1 MKNAFARLL
10 CLCIIPMTIVP
21 NIVRVNVLL
30 NLAHPT
36 EMKQAVNMVQAQPLT
51 DAAVRA
57 FTAELVLRLQVKPVV
72 NMVLILVPTGVAVLV
87 LAVLLNRQIPA
98 MVLDAVPMLIV
109 PAVLA
114 TVTPVTPVMLI
125 PVVLKPIH
133 ILTHI
138 LARVDISLLLAAL
151 RKINSELQIKLVLAA
166 QLPELAI
173 NVKIREKLVPLRLV
187 QTILYLVNPTAM
199 LTILLAHL

>member
-1 MKNAFARLL
+1 
-10 CLCIIPMTIVP
+10 
-21 NIVRVNVLL
+21 
-30 NLAHPT
+30 
-36 EMKQAVNMVQAQPLT
+36 
-51 DAAVRA
+51 
-57 FTAELVLRLQVKPVV
+57 
-72 NMVLILVPTGVAVLV
+72 
-87 LAVLLNRQIPA
+87 
-98 MVLDAVPMLIV
+98 MLIV

-151 RKINSELQIKLVLAA
+151 IKRKQGQHLKFVLAA
-166 QLPELAI
+166 QLPELAT

>member
-1 MKNAFARLL
+1 MPD
-10 CLCIIPMTIVP
+10 II
-21 NIVRVNVLL
+21 VL
-30 NLAHPT
+30 P
-36 EMKQAVNMVQAQPLT
+36 
-51 DAAVRA
+51 
-57 FTAELVLRLQVKPVV
+57 
-72 NMVLILVPTGVAVLV
+72 MVLADNV
-87 LAVLLNRQIPA
+87 
-98 MVLDAVPMLIV
+98 
-109 PAVLA
+109 
-114 TVTPVTPVMLI
+114 

-133 ILTHI
+133 IITHI

-166 QLPELAI
+166 QLPELAT

>member
-1 MKNAFARLL
+1 MTENMKNAFARLL
-10 CLCIIPMTIVP
+10 FLCIIRMTIVR

-87 LAVLLNRQIPA
+87 LAVLLNRQI
-98 MVLDAVPMLIV
+98 
-109 PAVLA
+109 LA
-114 TVTPVTPVMLI
+114 KV
-125 PVVLKPIH
+125 
-133 ILTHI
+133 
-138 LARVDISLLLAAL
+138 
-151 RKINSELQIKLVLAA
+151 
-166 QLPELAI
+166 
-173 NVKIREKLVPLRLV
+173 
-187 QTILYLVNPTAM
+187 
-199 LTILLAHL
+199 